1 MGSSLLTGSL
11 AGRTISNM
19 ISSGFSEGM
28 KVYRRERRREVGRV
42 RRRAR
47 GGSPGANAGGF
58 TPEAQL
64 ETFHTVFIGSYV
76 REDLTFF
83 FFFFWY
89 SIIWRR
95 KKYNEKWC
103 FDNQTKILHSREVV
117 YIFVFFDILSLVDRY
132 RSLYVG

>member
-64 ETFHTVFIGSYV
+64 ETFHTVFIGSHV
-76 REDLTFF
+76 REDLTYFF
-83 FFFFWY
+83 LFCFGVVLY
-89 SIIWRR
+89 GGGKNITRSGVLIIKR
-95 KKYNEKWC
+95 KYFTHEKWC
-103 FDNQTKILHSREVV
+103 
-117 YIFVFFDILSLVDRY
+117 IFLCFLIFYL
-132 RSLYVG
+132 